1 MNEGMM
7 LEIKQ
12 RALLLYTDNPRHYA
26 NLDAVEAA
34 MTIGASIV
42 IERGG
47 PDPIPDEIPNEVFQ
61 RPSVRHCIKATVD
74 ELLSSE
80 RELVD
85 EDRWR
90 HEEHIKDIRRM
101 AGSTPRA

>member
-1 MNEGMM
+1 MDEGMM

-12 RALLLYTDNPRHYA
+12 RALLLFVDNPRLYA

-42 IERGG
+42 VERGG
-47 PDPIPDEIPNEVFQ
+47 PDPVPG
-61 RPSVRHCIKATVD
+61 

-80 RELVD
+80 RELVSED
-85 EDRWR
+85 EWR
-90 HEEHIKDIRRM
+90 ASLRRQ
-101 AGSTPRA
+101 G

>member
-1 MNEGMM
+1 M
-7 LEIKQ
+7 LEIKR
-12 RALLLYTDNPRHYA
+12 RALLLFTDNPRHYA
-26 NLDAVEAA
+26 NLHAVEAA

-47 PDPIPDEIPNEVFQ
+47 PDPIPGEVNELFQ
-61 RPSVRHCIKATVD
+61 KPSVRHCIKATVD

-80 RELVD
+80 KELVD

-90 HEEHIKDIRRM
+90 YQFAHPTE
-101 AGSTPRA
+101 GSTPRA

>member
-1 MNEGMM
+1 M
-7 LEIKQ
+7 LEIKR
-12 RALLLYTDNPRHYA
+12 RALLLWVDNPRLYA

-47 PDPIPDEIPNEVFQ
+47 PDPVPGEP
-61 RPSVRHCIKATVD
+61 D

-80 RELVD
+80 RELAD
-85 EDRWR
+85 EDMWR
-90 HEEHIKDIRRM
+90 HKERMEARRSG
-101 AGSTPRA
+101 GSTPRA